1 MEQGLQ
7 SAAAPASVSA
17 PVASPVAVSAPVP
30 APPDF
35 PAKKLAR
42 QLDFTTALCGT
53 ATTAAAALETAMP
66 VPQPLTLRPSLSTV
80 V

>member
-17 PVASPVAVSAPVP
+17 PVASPVAVSAPVA

-42 QLDFTTALCGT
+42 QLDFTTVLCST
-53 ATTAAAALETAMP
+53 ATTAAAALETTMP